1 MRRNYTTRKSN
12 MVEYYD
18 TVYDHIPDRP
28 EVSRFINHPRK
39 LVTIN
44 LSADPYRSWPVE
56 IFNPE
61 TNPYIEKEMLYEG

>member
-1 MRRNYTTRKSN
+1 MRRNFTIRKSN

-44 LSADPYRSWPVE
+44 LSADPYYAQPLE
-56 IFNPE
+56 IHHEPTFPF
-61 TNPYIEKEMLYEG
+61 Y